1 MSIIKVKYKDK
12 EYEYE
17 SGIKLEDIAKDFKDN
32 YKYKIIL
39 GSINNKTCDLNTEVN
54 RDSKIDFYD
63 YSSKIGNN
71 SYQKGLSFL
80 FSKAVRDVLNCDVK
94 MMHTINQGIYCEILT
109 NNIISEVTVQKIKIR
124 MKELND
130 SKISI
135 NKILVS
141 RMEAIEYYNK
151 INQTN
156 KASSLRFISNS
167 NISLYKMDD
176 TLDYYYGPLPNNTS
190 LIDKYNIKYI
200 NDNKVILLYPN
211 MYDLESDLKF
221 NRNDKLLEVLE
232 KNDKYNEDL
241 RIYTSVELNKTISTG
256 FYGDLI
262 RVSEAIS
269 NNNLFDITGE
279 ISKDKNIKMVLIT
292 GPSSSG
298 KTTTARKLTLF
309 LKSRGLKPIPVSVD
323 DFYIN
328 LKDRVLDE
336 NGEPEKEK
344 ISAIDTNLFNKKISE
359 LLEGKEVTLPRYNF
373 VKGISEEGNKKIK
386 MNEKSILV
394 IEGIHAFNEKL
405 TEMIP
410 DKNKFKLFICP
421 LSPLNVDNHNIFK
434 ETDNRLLRRIVR
446 DNKTRGYSASD
457 TLGMWKNVRKAEEEM
472 VLPYMKDAD
481 FIFNTSL
488 IYELGVLKTYAE
500 PLLFSVNEDD
510 PNYGEAIRLINL
522 FRLVLG
528 MPSDL
533 VPNDSIIREFIGG
546 SCFKD

>member
-63 YSSKIGNN
+63 FSSKIGNN

-269 NNNLFDITGE
+269 NNNLFDITE
-279 ISKDKNIKMVLIT
+279 DISKDKNIKMVLIT

-481 FIFNTSL
+481 YIFNTSL

>member
-200 NDNKVILLYPN
+200 NDNKVIILYPN

-269 NNNLFDITGE
+269 NNNLFDITEE

>member
-269 NNNLFDITGE
+269 NNNLFDITEE
-279 ISKDKNIKMVLIT
+279 ISKDKNIKMILIT

-309 LKSRGLKPIPVSVD
+309 LKSKGLRPIPISVD

>member
-269 NNNLFDITGE
+269 NNNLFDITEE

-386 MNEKSILV
+386 MNDKIILV
-394 IEGIHAFNEKL
+394 IEGIHAFNEKI

-481 FIFNTSL
+481 YIFNTSL

-510 PNYGEAIRLINL
+510 PNYEEAIRLINL

>member
-1 MSIIKVKYKDK
+1 MYIIKVKYKDK

-200 NDNKVILLYPN
+200 NDNKVFLLYPN

-269 NNNLFDITGE
+269 NNNLFDITEE

>member
-17 SGIKLEDIAKDFKDN
+17 SGIKLEDIAKGFKDN

-269 NNNLFDITGE
+269 NNNLFDITEE

-481 FIFNTSL
+481 YIFNTSL

>member
-269 NNNLFDITGE
+269 NNNLFDITEE

>member
-1 MSIIKVKYKDK
+1 MSLIKVKYKDK

-80 FSKAVRDVLNCDVK
+80 FSKAVRDVLNADVK
-94 MMHTINQGIYCEILT
+94 MLHTINQGIYCEILT

-221 NRNDKLLEVLE
+221 NKNEKLLEVLE

-269 NNNLFDITGE
+269 NNNLFEITEE

-359 LLEGKEVTLPRYNF
+359 LLDGKEVTLPRYNF
-373 VKGISEEGNKKIK
+373 VKGISEEGTKKIK
-386 MNEKSILV
+386 MNDKSILV

-481 FIFNTSL
+481 YIFNTSL

-500 PLLFSVNEDD
+500 PLLFSVSEDD
-510 PNYGEAIRLINL
+510 PNYEEAIRLINL

>member
-80 FSKAVRDVLNCDVK
+80 FSKAVRDILNCDVK

-269 NNNLFDITGE
+269 NNNLFDITEE

>member
-269 NNNLFDITGE
+269 NNNLFDITEE

-309 LKSRGLKPIPVSVD
+309 LKSKGLRPIPISVD

-481 FIFNTSL
+481 YIFNTSL

>member
-39 GSINNKTCDLNTEVN
+39 GSINNKTCDLNIEVN

-269 NNNLFDITGE
+269 NNNLFDITE
-279 ISKDKNIKMVLIT
+279 DISKDKNIKMVLIT

>member
-1 MSIIKVKYKDK
+1 
-12 EYEYE
+12 
-17 SGIKLEDIAKDFKDN
+17 
-32 YKYKIIL
+32 
-39 GSINNKTCDLNTEVN
+39 
-54 RDSKIDFYD
+54 
-63 YSSKIGNN
+63 
-71 SYQKGLSFL
+71 
-80 FSKAVRDVLNCDVK
+80 

-269 NNNLFDITGE
+269 NNNLFDITEE
-279 ISKDKNIKMVLIT
+279 ISKDKNIKMILIT

-309 LKSRGLKPIPVSVD
+309 LKSKGLRPIPISVD

>member
-80 FSKAVRDVLNCDVK
+80 FSKAVRDILNCDVK

-130 SKISI
+130 NKISI

-269 NNNLFDITGE
+269 NNNLFDITEE

>member
-71 SYQKGLSFL
+71 SFQKGLSFL

-269 NNNLFDITGE
+269 NNNLFDITE
-279 ISKDKNIKMVLIT
+279 DISKDKNIKMVLIT

>member
-269 NNNLFDITGE
+269 NNNLFDITEE

-481 FIFNTSL
+481 YIFNTSL
-488 IYELGVLKTYAE
+488 IYELGVLKTYTE

>member
-130 SKISI
+130 NKISI

-269 NNNLFDITGE
+269 NNNLFDITEE

>member
-269 NNNLFDITGE
+269 NNNLFDITEE

-386 MNEKSILV
+386 MNDKSILV

-481 FIFNTSL
+481 YIFNTSL

>member
-1 MSIIKVKYKDK
+1 
-12 EYEYE
+12 
-17 SGIKLEDIAKDFKDN
+17 
-32 YKYKIIL
+32 
-39 GSINNKTCDLNTEVN
+39 
-54 RDSKIDFYD
+54 
-63 YSSKIGNN
+63 
-71 SYQKGLSFL
+71 
-80 FSKAVRDVLNCDVK
+80 
-94 MMHTINQGIYCEILT
+94 
-109 NNIISEVTVQKIKIR
+109 
-124 MKELND
+124 
-130 SKISI
+130 
-135 NKILVS
+135 
-141 RMEAIEYYNK
+141 
-151 INQTN
+151 
-156 KASSLRFISNS
+156 
-167 NISLYKMDD
+167 MDD

-269 NNNLFDITGE
+269 NNNLFDITEE

>member
-269 NNNLFDITGE
+269 NNNLFDITEE

-481 FIFNTSL
+481 YIFNTSL

>member
-1 MSIIKVKYKDK
+1 
-12 EYEYE
+12 
-17 SGIKLEDIAKDFKDN
+17 
-32 YKYKIIL
+32 
-39 GSINNKTCDLNTEVN
+39 
-54 RDSKIDFYD
+54 
-63 YSSKIGNN
+63 
-71 SYQKGLSFL
+71 
-80 FSKAVRDVLNCDVK
+80 
-94 MMHTINQGIYCEILT
+94 
-109 NNIISEVTVQKIKIR
+109 

-269 NNNLFDITGE
+269 NNNLFDITEE

-481 FIFNTSL
+481 YIFNTSL

>member
-269 NNNLFDITGE
+269 NNNLFDITEE

-373 VKGISEEGNKKIK
+373 VKGI
-386 MNEKSILV
+386 
-394 IEGIHAFNEKL
+394 
-405 TEMIP
+405 
-410 DKNKFKLFICP
+410 
-421 LSPLNVDNHNIFK
+421 
-434 ETDNRLLRRIVR
+434 RR
-446 DNKTRGYSASD
+446 
-457 TLGMWKNVRKAEEEM
+457 
-472 VLPYMKDAD
+472 
-481 FIFNTSL
+481 NTC
-488 IYELGVLKTYAE
+488 I
-500 PLLFSVNEDD
+500 
-510 PNYGEAIRLINL
+510 
-522 FRLVLG
+522 
-528 MPSDL
+528 
-533 VPNDSIIREFIGG
+533 
-546 SCFKD
+546 

>member
-269 NNNLFDITGE
+269 NNNLFDITEE

-386 MNEKSILV
+386 MNDKSILV

>member
-269 NNNLFDITGE
+269 NNNLFDITEE

-386 MNEKSILV
+386 MNDKSILV

-481 FIFNTSL
+481 YIFNTSL

-510 PNYGEAIRLINL
+510 PNYEEAIRLINL

>member
-269 NNNLFDITGE
+269 NNNLFDITE
-279 ISKDKNIKMVLIT
+279 DISKDKNIKMVLIT

>member
-63 YSSKIGNN
+63 FSSKIGNN

-151 INQTN
+151 IKQTN

-269 NNNLFDITGE
+269 NNNLFDITEE

-373 VKGISEEGNKKIK
+373 VKGISEEGNKNIK
-386 MNEKSILV
+386 MNDKSILV

-481 FIFNTSL
+481 YIFNTSL

>member
-269 NNNLFDITGE
+269 NNNLFDITEE

-446 DNKTRGYSASD
+446 DNKTRGYSSSD

-481 FIFNTSL
+481 YIFNTSL

>member
-232 KNDKYNEDL
+232 KNDKYTEDL

-269 NNNLFDITGE
+269 NNNLFDITEE

>member
-269 NNNLFDITGE
+269 NNNLFDITEE
-279 ISKDKNIKMVLIT
+279 ISKNKNIKMVLIT

>member
-141 RMEAIEYYNK
+141 RMEAMEYYNK

-269 NNNLFDITGE
+269 NNNLFDITEE

-481 FIFNTSL
+481 YIFNTSL